1 MREIKFR
8 AYNRKTKN
16 MWWFDLM
23 WGNTDTHG
31 SGWIGMLPI
40 GETREHSGGINGSD
54 NRTQVDPTDCEIMQ
68 FTGLKDSFDHEVYE
82 GDIVTYGTEDGIVT
96 ALVEFAEEDSE
107 DSMFLTGFQMKV
119 IIVTDYEDGDDSD
132 HAFEVCGNI
141 YENPELL
148 VSK

>member
-1 MREIKFR
+1 MREIKFDVMVQIKHPEVGEV
-8 AYNRKTKN
+8 AFEHNPISEYLHDGFIFFKNGILSTDQEDDDHKT
-16 MWWFDLM
+16 
-23 WGNTDTHG
+23 
-31 SGWIGMLPI
+31 II
-40 GETREHSGGINGSD
+40 REY
-54 NRTQVDPTDCEIMQ
+54 
-68 FTGLKDSFDHEVYE
+68 TGLKDSFDHEVYE

-107 DSMFLTGFQMKV
+107 ESMFITGFQMKV